1 MPASVLAQT
10 VRAIFP
16 AFAISFALAA
26 FSSAA
31 SASHAGDGVEIGS
44 FSHGTM
50 TGWESRAFEGET
62 RYALVTDPELRTT
75 VLAAAADQSASGRF
89 RKIQVNLTKTPM
101 LNWSWKVTNV
111 LSGTDEL
118 KKSGDDF
125 PARLY
130 VVVERGPFG
139 ISSLSL
145 NYVWSSHQAVGRR
158 WNSPYSDQ
166 VVLLAADSGSEK
178 LGSWVR
184 HRRDLRADLRS
195 AFGEDI
201 AAIDAVAV
209 MTDTDN
215 SGGAA
220 KAFYG
225 DIWFSAR

>member
-1 MPASVLAQT
+1 MPAPFLART
-10 VRAIFP
+10 VRAIFS
-16 AFAISFALAA
+16 AVAISFALTA
-26 FSSAA
+26 FSGAA

-50 TGWESRAFEGET
+50 TGWESRSFKGET
-62 RYALVTDPELRTT
+62 GYSLVTDPELRTT
-75 VLAAAADQSASGRF
+75 VLAATADRSASGRF
-89 RKIQVNLTKTPM
+89 RKIQVKLTKTPM
-101 LNWSWKVTNV
+101 LNWSWKVANV

-130 VVVERGPFG
+130 VVVERGLLG
-139 ISSLSL
+139 ISSRSL

-178 LGSWVR
+178 LGTWVR
-184 HRRDLRADLRS
+184 HKRDLRSDLRS
-195 AFGEDI
+195 VFGEDI

-215 SGGAA
+215 SGSAA